1 MADGIFYDEKKLLAM
16 GWPLDVVEAIRRVF
30 EADAVQLDIRITAN
44 TVAIV
49 ALDGRVT
56 TNEAN
61 ISTNT
66 ADIALNT
73 QSILDLETD
82 KADKVSG
89 ATLDNVATLLANGNY
104 QDSGVKL
111 SDYVVIIGTGSPEG
125 VVTAN
130 QSLKYI
136 DSAVPTE
143 YYNPVAGAN
152 TGWVAL

>member
-16 GWPLDVVEAIRRVF
+16 GWPLDVVEAIRRIF
-30 EADAVQLDIRITAN
+30 EADAVTLEIRITAN
-44 TVAIV
+44 EIAIA
-49 ALDGRVT
+49 ALDVRVT
-56 TNEAN
+56 DNETN
-61 ISTNT
+61 I
-66 ADIALNT
+66 ADNAASILINSAA
-73 QSILDLETD
+73 ILDLEND

-111 SDYVVIIGTGSPEG
+111 SDYVVILGTGSPEG
-125 VVTAN
+125 AVTAN

-136 DSAVPTE
+136 DTNVPTE